1 VVRSLSQLVGV
12 SPFMMWRD
20 TTFSVLAPPLLLCAW
35 VVTQGEESAYTTVL
49 CEPQQGGKQAARERF
64 VLVGATAACVVQIE
78 YYSNFCGGPFA
89 NFSCG
94 MG

>member
-1 VVRSLSQLVGV
+1 V
-12 SPFMMWRD
+12 SCDIP
-20 TTFSVLAPPLLLCAW
+20 
-35 VVTQGEESAYTTVL
+35 QGA
-49 CEPQQGGKQAARERF
+49 KQARERF
-64 VLVGATAACVVQIE
+64 VLVGASAACVVQIE